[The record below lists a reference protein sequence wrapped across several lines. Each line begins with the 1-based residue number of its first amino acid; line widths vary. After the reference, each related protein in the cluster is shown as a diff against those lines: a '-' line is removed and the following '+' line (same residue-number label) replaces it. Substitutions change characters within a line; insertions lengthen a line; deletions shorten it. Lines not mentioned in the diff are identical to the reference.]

1 MHQPSPPIDS
11 ALFLW
16 AAHIGRTSHLDRSSF
31 HRQLAG
37 VSPLVEQYAKGYR
50 SGRILPALTT
60 LAILELS
67 VSAGSVLSCFDGRTK
82 LLKVWESLSNLYG
95 VFPRSTVLARAA
107 LILTLDALLLTE
119 DPPPNVEIYVR
130 ILDAE
135 LAAVDWDVLEQLS
148 PDRAMQI
155 QQIEE
160 DWTPSDVE
168 GNEISGDRLW

>member
-1 MHQPSPPIDS
+1 MQPSPPIDS

-16 AAHIGRTSHLDRSSF
+16 AVHLGRTSHLDRSSF

-37 VSPLVEQYAKGYR
+37 VGPLIEQYAKGYR
-50 SGRILPALTT
+50 SGRILPALTS

-67 VSAGSVLSCFDGRTK
+67 FSAGAALSCFDGRTK

-95 VFPRSTVLARAA
+95 VFPRSAIMARAA
-107 LILTLDALLLTE
+107 LILALDALLLTE

-130 ILDAE
+130 LLDAE
-135 LAAVDWDVLEQLS
+135 LAAVDWEVLEQLS

-155 QQIEE
+155 QQIME
-160 DWTPSDVE
+160 DWTPSDAE
-168 GNEISGDRLW
+168 GDEMSGDRLW